1 MLVGLGVWR
10 AYVGERASS
19 RSFTVYVV
27 VQFLMAG
34 LMAGAGYWG
43 GELILNS

>member
-1 MLVGLGVWR
+1 MN
-10 AYVGERASS
+10 EKASP
-19 RSFTVYVV
+19 RSFGIYLA

-43 GELILNS
+43 GELLLNS